1 MSVNPVAGIRR
12 QHPYSGAMISKHGDD
27 GRAGITAALVSRLL
41 AEQFPRLA
49 HLPVRP
55 VPVDGHDNRTY
66 RLGDDLTVRLPTADC
81 YVAAVG
87 KEHRW
92 LPVLAPRLPVPIP
105 DPVGLGTPSPIFP
118 RPWSIRRWLPGDPAD
133 PIKLATSTAF
143 AEQVAGFASAL
154 WRTDATGGPVA
165 GAHSFHR
172 GAPPGHYDDE
182 TRMALARL
190 AGEVDTARATEVW
203 QAALDA
209 AYPGPPVWFHGDIAH
224 GNLLT
229 AGERLTAVID
239 FGTSGVGDPAC
250 DLVIAWTLF
259 TGAARAAFRV
269 CVDQPGDAW
278 ARARGWALWKA
289 LISLAGTQ
297 DAGTPDAVELN
308 RRVLAEVLA
317 DRL

>member
-1 MSVNPVAGIRR
+1 MI
-12 QHPYSGAMISKHGDD
+12 HPHDDD
-27 GRAGITAALVSRLL
+27 GRAGIEASLVSRLL

-66 RLGDDLTVRLPTADC
+66 RLGDELVVRLPTADG

-87 KEHRW
+87 KEHHW

-105 DPVGLGTPSPIFP
+105 QLVGLGVPSAAFP
-118 RPWSIRRWLPGDPAD
+118 RPWSIRRWLPGDTAD
-133 PIKLATSTAF
+133 PVRLATSTAF
-143 AEQVAGFASAL
+143 AGQVAGFLTAL
-154 WRTDATGGPVA
+154 WRIDATGGPAA

-172 GAPPGHYDDE
+172 GASPGHYDDE
-182 TRMALARL
+182 TRAALARR
-190 AGEVDTARATEVW
+190 AGEVDTARATGVW

-209 AYPGPPVWFHGDIAH
+209 AYLGPPVWFHGDIAH
-224 GNLLT
+224 GNLLA

-259 TGAARAAFRV
+259 TGAARAVFRAAV
-269 CVDQPGDAW
+269 NQPDDAW

-289 LISLAGTQ
+289 LVST
-297 DAGTPDAVELN
+297 TPQAPGGDPVD
-308 RRVLAEVLA
+308 RRVIDALLGDV
-317 DRL
+317 